1 MLNIYL
7 HEDAIG
13 AMGALELNIEK
24 TPYRS
29 AVIDFVDIPITGHIE
44 AENGILD
51 IKVYTRDE
59 FRTQREA
66 YREAKLPMGIE
77 LDPEKIDKVVMFV
90 ILGAKLSFEYL
101 SSIDML
107 EKALTLN
114 EETEGV
120 EIKLEDGKI
129 AAQIVSGFSRPDLL
143 CSGLL
148 GGTEMARPYK
158 DEIEYRRQRESLS
171 VSEKEE
177 LANSGDMEMMDMLST
192 IYLNGTEGVE
202 ADPEKAVYWLRK
214 LAEAGAASG
223 QFNLGLHY
231 AMGMGVK
238 RDFEEA
244 ARWMEMAA
252 KSGDE
257 DAQFIADE
265 YKKAAEDEKKA
276 AAGDAVAQA
285 DLAATLMGICG
296 AFDELG
302 VEVDFTEC
310 FTLAQ
315 SAAEQNNGDGIWTL
329 ALCYEH
335 ARGTEE
341 DIDMAL
347 SLYEKGAE
355 LSHSPSLYSLGCY
368 YMRGDFVDLDQT
380 KGFELIHKAAT
391 QGYGPAIKTVGECYN
406 HGVAVEEDGDKAM
419 QWYELYLKDNY
430 DPDLIQ
436 KVALMTML
444 KLQEEEEGSDE
455 ENIIYS

>member
-13 AMGALELNIEK
+13 AIGALDLKVEK

-51 IKVYTRDE
+51 IKVYMRDE
-59 FRTQREA
+59 FRTEKEA

-77 LDPEKIDKVVMFV
+77 LDPEKIDKIVMFT
-90 ILGAKLSFEYL
+90 ILGAKLCFEYL
-101 SSIDML
+101 YSVDML
-107 EKALTLN
+107 DKALTLN

-120 EIKLEDGKI
+120 EIKLDEGKVS
-129 AAQIVSGFSRPDLL
+129 ANIVAGFSRPDLL
-143 CSGLL
+143 CTGLL

-158 DEIEYRRQRESLS
+158 DEIAYRQQRDSLP
-171 VSEKEE
+171 VSEKEA
-177 LANSGDMEMMDMLST
+177 LANGGDLEMMDMLST

-202 ADPEKAVYWLRK
+202 ASPEKAVYWLRK

-231 AMGMGVK
+231 AMGMGVE

-244 ARWMEMAA
+244 ARWMEKAA

-257 DAQFIADE
+257 DAEYIAQE

-276 AAGDAVAQA
+276 ASGDAAAQA

-296 AFDELG
+296 AFAELG
-302 VEVDFTEC
+302 VDVDFSQC
-310 FTLAQ
+310 YDLAKK
-315 SAAEQNNGDGIWTL
+315 SAEQNNGDGIWTL

-335 ARGTEE
+335 ARGTNE
-341 DIDMAL
+341 DIDMAV
-347 SLYEKGAE
+347 SLYEKGAA
-355 LSHSPSLYSLGCY
+355 LDHSPSLYSLGCY
-368 YMRGDFVDLDQT
+368 YMRGDAVELDQN
-380 KGFELIHKAAT
+380 KGFELIHKAAV
-391 QGYGPAIKTVGECYN
+391 QGYGPAIKTVGDCYN
-406 HGVAVEEDGDKAM
+406 HGVAVPEDNDKAM
-419 QWYELYLKDNY
+419 QWYETFLKDNY
-430 DPDLIQ
+430 DPDLVQ
-436 KVALMTML
+436 KVALMKML
-444 KLQEEEEGSDE
+444 KLQEEDENEGD
-455 ENIIYS
+455 NIIYN